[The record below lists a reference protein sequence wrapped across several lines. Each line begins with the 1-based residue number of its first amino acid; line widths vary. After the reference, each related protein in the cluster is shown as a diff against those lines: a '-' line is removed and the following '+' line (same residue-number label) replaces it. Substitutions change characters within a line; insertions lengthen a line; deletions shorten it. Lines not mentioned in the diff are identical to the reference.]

1 MATASAAARIKP
13 RGPRG
18 SGEVPTGWVEFLRA
32 HATITRQLDAALRE
46 GHGLSLNEYE
56 VLLQLWLT
64 EEGRLR
70 RVDLAERLL
79 ITQGGVTRLL
89 AGLERQGLVERA
101 KCANDAR
108 VVYAQLTT
116 AGSRKLAS
124 ARNEHLQEVRRLFAD
139 HFDRAEQQ
147 MLGELLARLHRDR
160 TEAEC

>member
-64 EEGRLR
+64 EEGGLR

-89 AGLERQGLVERA
+89 AGLARQGLVERA
-101 KCANDAR
+101 QCANDAR
-108 VVYAQLTT
+108 ARSPPAPPSRHPPTPSPCPRSPASSPTT
-116 AGSRKLAS
+116 LPGPSSRRAGSCSHPCPGIAPRRS
-124 ARNEHLQEVRRLFAD
+124 AE
-139 HFDRAEQQ
+139 
-147 MLGELLARLHRDR
+147 
-160 TEAEC
+160 